1 MMMMMMIKA
10 NLQMPILWKQVKS
23 GCGEMNDDDDDD
35 NNNESESPDADMVAA
50 SKHWV

>member
-1 MMMMMMIKA
+1 MMMMMIIKA

-23 GCGEMNDDDDDD
+23 GCGEMNDDDD
-35 NNNESESPDADMVAA
+35 NNESESPDADMVAA